1 MTGGSSA
8 LPSFTLSEG
17 TQETAGPL
25 SCYPSI
31 MRKGPFVLEES
42 TELRKRAGE
51 LSLLADTPEIRQDW
65 LLIAEEA
72 SREGDWLLSEYAYR
86 KGLGLQVLW

>member
-1 MTGGSSA
+1 M
-8 LPSFTLSEG
+8 
-17 TQETAGPL
+17 
-25 SCYPSI
+25 
-31 MRKGPFVLEES
+31 
-42 TELRKRAGE
+42 
-51 LSLLADTPEIRQDW
+51 ADTPEIRQDW

>member
-42 TELRKRAGE
+42 TELRNRAGE

-72 SREGDWLLSEYAYR
+72 SLEGDRQLSGFARR
-86 KGLGLQVLW
+86 KGLGLPVPW